1 MKTQDMNN
9 EQLCALAQAGDAD
22 ALNQLVENNLPFIN
36 STAESLWNL
45 RSDMSRFWGLMPDDL
60 AQEGSMALVK
70 CVEHFNPGLGNKFLT
85 YAAPAIRNAML
96 DVIRKQEICYT
107 EADLNDTVSQTEI
120 AEREA
125 QGLSSDAYFKTP
137 EQVYIKQESMEELH
151 HALAQIRD
159 REREYL
165 YFRFGFDE
173 EDVERTRKDTA
184 EHFHI
189 TEASAKR
196 TEKTA
201 LDNVWLGLPWWFH
214 S

>member
-36 STAESLWNL
+36 STAYSIWNL

-70 CVEHFNPGLGNKFLT
+70 CVERFDPGLGNKFLT

-96 DVIRKQEICYT
+96 DVIRKQEVLYT
-107 EADLNDTVSQTEI
+107 ESDKEFSISQTEI
-120 AEREA
+120 EE
-125 QGLSSDAYFKTP
+125 QEVKNISSDAYSKTP
-137 EQVYIKQESMEELH
+137 EQIYIKNESMAELH
-151 HALAQIRD
+151 HALTQIRD

-165 YFRFGFDE
+165 YFRFGFDD
-173 EDVERTRKDTA
+173 EDVERSRKDTA

-201 LDNVWLGLPWWFH
+201 LDNVWLELPWWFR
-214 S
+214 

>member
-1 MKTQDMNN
+1 MKPQDMNN
-9 EQLCALAQAGDAD
+9 EQLCALAQVGDED

-36 STAESLWNL
+36 STAYSIWNL

-60 AQEGSMALVK
+60 AQEGAMALVK
-70 CVEHFNPGLGNKFLT
+70 CVERFDPGLGNKFLT

-96 DVIRKQEICYT
+96 DVIRKQEMFYT
-107 EADLNDTVSQTEI
+107 EADLNDSVSLTEI
-120 AEREA
+120 AEQET
-125 QGLSSDAYFKTP
+125 QGFSSDAYSKTP
-137 EQVYIKQESMEELH
+137 EQVYIKQESTDELH
-151 HALAQIRD
+151 HALAQIRN

-173 EDVERTRKDTA
+173 EDVERSRKDTA

-201 LDNVWLGLPWWFH
+201 LDNVWLELPWWFR
-214 S
+214 

>member
-1 MKTQDMNN
+1 MNN
-9 EQLCALAQAGDAD
+9 ERLCALAKSGNEA

-36 STAESLWNL
+36 STAYSIWNL

-60 AQEGSMALVK
+60 AQEGAMALVK
-70 CVEHFNPGLGNKFLT
+70 CVEHFDPNLGNKFLT

-96 DVIRKQEICYT
+96 DVIRKQQVLYT
-107 EADLNDTVSQTEI
+107 ESDKEFSISQTEI
-120 AEREA
+120 AEQEVRNI
-125 QGLSSDAYFKTP
+125 SSDAYSKTP
-137 EQVYIKQESMEELH
+137 EQICIRNESMDELH
-151 HALAQIRD
+151 HALDQIRD

-165 YFRFGFDE
+165 YFRFGFDD

-189 TEASAKR
+189 TESSAKQ

-201 LDNVWLGLPWWFH
+201 LDNVWLELPWWFR
-214 S
+214 